1 MHSRSCSLA
10 RASVRGSGRA
20 SIRNALKPRLTGRAP
35 TPLDMQARSAYSAGM
50 KQYTLR
56 NVPADVDRA
65 LRRTAREQGKS
76 LNQVAI
82 ETLGRAVGVA
92 EPRKRRDLSDL
103 VGTWLDDPETA
114 AALEDQRRIDPESWR

>member
-1 MHSRSCSLA
+1 
-10 RASVRGSGRA
+10 
-20 SIRNALKPRLTGRAP
+20 
-35 TPLDMQARSAYSAGM
+35 MQAKFAYSAGM
-50 KQYTLR
+50 RQYTLR
-56 NVPADVDRA
+56 NVPADVDSA

>member
-1 MHSRSCSLA
+1 
-10 RASVRGSGRA
+10 
-20 SIRNALKPRLTGRAP
+20 
-35 TPLDMQARSAYSAGM
+35 M